1 MSESPVPGQ
10 RADPDRPDPPD
21 QSDGPDRPDEP
32 RRPAAPDGRGR
43 PAPPDAPGWSDAADE
58 RDRADRVTVRS
69 PVRPEASE
77 ACRYLCA
84 GAHLDKRFRDTVI
97 DELYVHEERFAAPS
111 FGIDAA
117 RVLAHALLARRLE
130 LGWALAILLV
140 WAAALPLTGGEFLRV
155 MLLSLLFTAVARARP
170 GPRRASPLLR
180 ALGTV
185 LRWYVTLLLGAAL
198 LTMLSFW
205 DEARSFGFGLLG
217 FLLRPPSLIL
227 SFLPWE
233 AVSSQIDWPDP
244 RVPLYVPFLVIA
256 VLVGLQ
262 HGGFARLMDGPLSVA
277 RFPDP
282 TDDPAEAVR
291 GGRARR
297 LLALVRREQH
307 APLAIYDSANPFRGA
322 GEPYEPWTL
331 TVELRPR
338 EGHQPEPVDNRAAL
352 ERVRPLVEALR
363 TPSPHG
369 SPRAA
374 EVVRDRLRELEIDEC
389 VFLPPDGLQY
399 REEAPYDA
407 GRFAVQRR
415 EAIEEGGEAR
425 RHFLR
430 IRVGGWDGELMVTVY
445 VRVHTQ
451 GGMLMLE
458 VAPYVLLPVLREF
471 RDADRAAHRY
481 THNSAFSKVIRALTH
496 APLSLAG
503 SVALLGGWLVSGWN
517 VAVEGNKGALPEGPA
532 LAVRELGASDE
543 ASLFEWMDVRRYLQS
558 IQERV
563 GEGVKHALYDAGWQT
578 AAFEQKIVNV
588 SGGVYIESA
597 HHSAFGFGERS
608 TAVTNNDTNRG
619 TGNEQR
625 RQ

>member
-21 QSDGPDRPDEP
+21 RPDRPDEQDEP
-32 RRPAAPDGRGR
+32 GEADRTDRP
-43 PAPPDAPGWSDAADE
+43 
-58 RDRADRVTVRS
+58 DRVTVRS

-84 GAHLDKRFRDTVI
+84 GTHLDKRFRDTVI
-97 DELYVHEERFAAPS
+97 NELYVHEERFAAPS

-130 LGWALAILLV
+130 LRWALAILAV
-140 WAAALPLTGGEFLRV
+140 WVAALPLTGGEFLWI
-155 MLLSLLFTAVARARP
+155 MLPSLLFTAVSRT
-170 GPRRASPLLR
+170 RRRLRRVSPLPR

-185 LRWYVTLLLGAAL
+185 LRWYVTLMLVAAL
-198 LTMLSFW
+198 LTMFPFW
-205 DEARSFGFGLLG
+205 DEARQLGFGLLG
-217 FLLRPPSLIL
+217 LLLHPPAMLF
-227 SFLPWE
+227 SFVPWRE
-233 AVSSQIDWPDP
+233 LFAWIDWPDP
-244 RVPLYVPFLVIA
+244 LVPLYVPFLVIA
-256 VLVGLQ
+256 VLVGLRQ
-262 HGGFARLMDGPLSVA
+262 GGFARLMDGPLSA
-277 RFPDP
+277 AHFPDP
-282 TDDPAEAVR
+282 TVDPAEAVR
-291 GGRARR
+291 DGRARR

-307 APLAIYDSANPFRGA
+307 SPLAIYDSADPFRGA

-338 EGHQPEPVDNRAAL
+338 AGHQPEPVDNRAAL

-374 EVVRDRLRELEIDEC
+374 EVVRDRLRELEVDEC
-389 VFLPPDGLQY
+389 VFLPPDGLRR

-407 GRFAVQRR
+407 ERFAVQRR

-430 IRVGGWDGELMVTVY
+430 IRVGGWEGELMVTVY

-471 RDADRAAHRY
+471 RDADRTAHRY
-481 THNSAFSKVIRALTH
+481 VHNSAFSKAVRALTRT
-496 APLSLAG
+496 PSSLAG
-503 SVALLGGWLVSGWN
+503 SVVLLGGWSGSGWS
-517 VAVEGNKGALPEGPA
+517 VAVEGNRGALPEGPA

-597 HHSAFGFGERS
+597 RNSAFGFGERS
-608 TAVTNNDTNRG
+608 TAVTNNNTNRG